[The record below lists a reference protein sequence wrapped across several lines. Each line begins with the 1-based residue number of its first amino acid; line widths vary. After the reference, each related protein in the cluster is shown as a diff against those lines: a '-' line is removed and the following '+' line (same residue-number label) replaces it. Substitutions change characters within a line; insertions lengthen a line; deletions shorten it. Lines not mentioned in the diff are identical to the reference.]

1 MLNNVVV
8 MREEGVLDIV
18 NLLITSVTLTNHS
31 AYYVGANR
39 NMLTVSGKPALKEYH
54 KARMSIPRRAFWYDT
69 PFVSSSVIDSKFI
82 PKPVSRVKGMNTAD
96 NDRWSIMPS
105 SSFG

>member
-31 AYYVGANR
+31 TYYYVGANR
-39 NMLTVSGKPALKEYH
+39 NMLTVSGKPSLLNGVHHTWNIRQE
-54 KARMSIPRRAFWYDT
+54 
-69 PFVSSSVIDSKFI
+69 
-82 PKPVSRVKGMNTAD
+82 
-96 NDRWSIMPS
+96 
-105 SSFG
+105 

>member
-31 AYYVGANR
+31 ADYVGANR
-39 NMLTVSGKPALKEYH
+39 NMLTVSGKPSLLYSFRGELFGMILLSFPAQSLIQNSYTNPPAEL
-54 KARMSIPRRAFWYDT
+54 RA
-69 PFVSSSVIDSKFI
+69 
-82 PKPVSRVKGMNTAD
+82 
-96 NDRWSIMPS
+96 
-105 SSFG
+105 

>member
-39 NMLTVSGKPALKEYH
+39 NMLTVSGKPSLLKGVHRKNEH
-54 KARMSIPRRAFWYDT
+54 CEE
-69 PFVSSSVIDSKFI
+69 
-82 PKPVSRVKGMNTAD
+82 
-96 NDRWSIMPS
+96 
-105 SSFG
+105 SFLV